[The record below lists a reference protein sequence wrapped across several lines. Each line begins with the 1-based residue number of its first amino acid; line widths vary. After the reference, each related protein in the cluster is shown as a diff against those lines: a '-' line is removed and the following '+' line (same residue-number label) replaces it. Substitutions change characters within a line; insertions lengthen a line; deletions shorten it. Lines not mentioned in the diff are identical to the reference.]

1 MLYGTGKRGSAPGQE
16 RCERLL
22 NAAGTEREP
31 EQWVALVE
39 RKRVCMSRH

>member
-1 MLYGTGKRGSAPGQE
+1 MAQGKGDLHRQE

-22 NAAGTEREP
+22 NAGGTEREP